1 MNIYKSEAGRQLL
14 EGKYRE
20 ALKTWPVEHETLTV
34 PTREGD
40 TFVVASGPADAPPV
54 IALHGSMANTLR
66 WLGSVGEWA
75 RNHRVYAVDIIGEP
89 GLSAPARPP
98 MDTDAYA
105 LWLSDVL
112 RELGIERA
120 TVIGES
126 LGGWLALDFAT
137 RRPEQVTSLVLLTPG
152 GVGRQKMA
160 VLFKALFWRMF
171 GEWGQRRALATAIG
185 TELDPVAASYVLAI
199 SKNFKPRTKPLPVF
213 SDETLRVL
221 KMPMLVVV
229 GARDQMLDTTQTASR
244 LGAAAAQARIEV
256 LPSAGHYLPDQTK
269 VITEFLAGVHA

>member
-1 MNIYKSEAGRQLL
+1 MNIYKSEAGRLLL

-20 ALKTWPVEHETLTV
+20 ALKSWPVEHETLTV

-40 TFVVASGPADAPPV
+40 TFVVASGPAGAPPV
-54 IALHGSMANTLR
+54 VALHGSMANTVR
-66 WLGSVGEWA
+66 WLGSVSEWT
-75 RNHRVYAVDIIGEP
+75 RDHRVYAVDIIGEP
-89 GLSAPARPP
+89 GLSAPSRPP
-98 MDTDAYA
+98 MDSDAYA
-105 LWLSDVL
+105 LWLSDVV

-120 TVIGES
+120 AVVGES
-126 LGGWLALDFAT
+126 LGGWMALDFAT

-171 GEWGQRRALATAIG
+171 GEWGQRRALSTAIG

-199 SKNFKPRTKPLPVF
+199 SKNFNPRKKPLPVF
-213 SDETLRVL
+213 PDEALRGL

-229 GARDQMLDTTQTASR
+229 GARDEMLDTTQTALR
-244 LGAAAAQARIEV
+244 LGAAVPHARIEV
-256 LPSAGHYLPDQTK
+256 LPSAGHLLPDQTK
-269 VITEFLAGVHA
+269 VISEFLAAVDA